1 MAAVLLKMKEDGEV
15 RFKCLFESTCFTPFG
30 RLEFVLHTSL
40 EVRVKKLAMSDFHQ
54 LGEFAVASSGLRF
67 GTLVHVSLI

>member
-1 MAAVLLKMKEDGEV
+1 
-15 RFKCLFESTCFTPFG
+15 LFESAGLTPIGRFG
-30 RLEFVLHTSL
+30 FELHTSL

-67 GTLVHVSLI
+67 GTLAHVSLI

>member
-1 MAAVLLKMKEDGEV
+1 MEKG
-15 RFKCLFESTCFTPFG
+15 LFESAGLTPTG
-30 RLEFVLHTSL
+30 RFEFVLHTSL

-67 GTLVHVSLI
+67 GTLAHV